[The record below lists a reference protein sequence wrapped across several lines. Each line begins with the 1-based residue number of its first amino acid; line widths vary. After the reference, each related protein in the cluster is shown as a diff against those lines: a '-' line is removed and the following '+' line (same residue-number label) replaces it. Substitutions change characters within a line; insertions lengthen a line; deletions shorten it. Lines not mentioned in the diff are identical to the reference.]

1 MLLRCN
7 IYAFASWYLSYCEI
21 ISFLF
26 PFCPLFP
33 APFSDKK
40 SINKNIW
47 WYRKKRFVVQTIPRI
62 IYYARSPLACSPCSK
77 SITDN
82 SDATDLFFS
91 RIIIWL
97 SLYLDFHAPV
107 RRFDLYGL
115 SLAGVYPRRTGAN
128 TIRIKS
134 NTKWQHKIK
143 RNPFNPFNPCSFHH
157 GVFFRTRIYL

>member
-1 MLLRCN
+1 MLSRCN
-7 IYAFASWYLSYCEI
+7 IYAFTLQYLCFCIVTSILLRNYI
-21 ISFLF
+21 LPLPFLSSFSCF
-26 PFCPLFP
+26 I
-33 APFSDKK
+33 SDKK

-107 RRFDLYGL
+107 RRFDFHGFLYAVDFQL
-115 SLAGVYPRRTGAN
+115 FSLRYVSLWLLCAVGNPRRTGAN
-128 TIRIKS
+128 IIRNKS
-134 NTKWQHKIK
+134 KTNKSK
-143 RNPFNPFNPCSFHH
+143 N
-157 GVFFRTRIYL
+157 